1 VHATVKASRFRLV
14 LAVLLI
20 LLGMSPAV
28 APGANGYST
37 PVAGDSA
44 SVAPSTH
51 YDLHDW
57 LRLSGAAHHTVAT
70 ALPDNWWAVYTR
82 TVGER
87 TPRGRSAHGAINSEE
102 AAATTPASQPS
113 RAPPTA

>member
-1 VHATVKASRFRLV
+1 MHATVKASRFRLV

-28 APGANGYST
+28 APGSGGYSAPT
-37 PVAGDSA
+37 AGEA

-87 TPRGRSAHGAINSEE
+87 APRGWTAHGAINSV
-102 AAATTPASQPS
+102 AAAAATPASQPS
-113 RAPPTA
+113 RAPPAA

>member
-1 VHATVKASRFRLV
+1 MHAAVKTGRFRLV
-14 LAVLLI
+14 LAVLLV

-28 APGANGYST
+28 APGDSGYSA
-37 PVAGDSA
+37 PVAGESA
-44 SVAPSTH
+44 SVAPATH

-82 TVGER
+82 TVGESA
-87 TPRGRSAHGAINSEE
+87 PRGWSAHGAITSV
-102 AAATTPASQPS
+102 AAAAATPASQPS
-113 RAPPTA
+113 RAPPAV